1 MATVWVPSL
10 MRDLTGGKES
20 VTAPGETV
28 GQVIA
33 AMDDA
38 YPGIKGRLCQGD
50 RLDPAIAAYVDGR
63 IARLGLAEMVEEQSE
78 IHFLPVVAGG

>member
-1 MATVWVPSL
+1 MATVWIPSL

-20 VTAPGETV
+20 VTAPGKTV

-38 YPGIKGRLCQGD
+38 YAGIKGRLCQGD
-50 RLDPAIAAYVDGR
+50 RLDPAIVAYVDGR
-63 IARLGLAEMVEEQSE
+63 IARLGLSEMVEEQSE

>member
-20 VTAPGETV
+20 VSAPGKTV

-38 YPGIKGRLCQGD
+38 HPGIKGRLCQGD
-50 RLDPAIAAYVDGR
+50 RLDPAIVAYVDGR
-63 IARLGLAEMVEEQSE
+63 IARLGLAETVEEQSE

>member
-10 MRDLTGGKES
+10 MRALTGGKES

-38 YPGIKGRLCQGD
+38 YPGITGRLCQGD
-50 RLDPAIAAYVDGR
+50 QLDPAIVAYVDGR
-63 IARLGLAEMVEEQSE
+63 IARLGLSEAVEEQSE
-78 IHFLPVVAGG
+78 IHFLSVVAGG

>member
-1 MATVWVPSL
+1 MATIWVPSL
-10 MRDLTGGKES
+10 IRDLTGGKES
-20 VTAPGETV
+20 VTAPGKTV

-50 RLDPAIAAYVDGR
+50 RLDPAIVAYVDGR
-63 IARLGLAEMVEEQSE
+63 IARLGLSEAVEEQSE